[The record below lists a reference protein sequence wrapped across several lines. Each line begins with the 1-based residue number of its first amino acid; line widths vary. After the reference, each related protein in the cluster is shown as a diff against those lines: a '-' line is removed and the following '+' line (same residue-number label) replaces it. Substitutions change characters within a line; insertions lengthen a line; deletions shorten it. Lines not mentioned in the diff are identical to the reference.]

1 MKGFTHI
8 KSNGSYG
15 CQNRPE
21 ARHFA
26 DRANNRRVD
35 RSELEAT
42 EASKEHR
49 TAVRNARI
57 LQNDAYEDQ
66 EGVVYEAGMDM

>member
-1 MKGFTHI
+1 MGVRI
-8 KSNGSYG
+8 G
-15 CQNRPE
+15 PE

-26 DRANNRRVD
+26 DRANNRRVE
-35 RSELEAT
+35 RAELEAT

-49 TAVRNARI
+49 TALRNARI

>member
-1 MKGFTHI
+1 MEVMGVRI
-8 KSNGSYG
+8 G
-15 CQNRPE
+15 PE

-66 EGVVYEAGMDM
+66 EGVVYEAGMDI